1 MSYRISYSGALT
13 LDREPSRKH
22 ERYFNEK
29 FPNTCWG
36 LNFDRDDKC
45 QLTIEYNVCADVAV
59 KQLNEI
65 CEFFMAE
72 GGYLVNGEIRWSGE
86 DPDGDI
92 GVIRVHNGHV
102 STIEFSL
109 QSAETLVSELE
120 KLVGKINMPVRVEV
134 QNLLNKYV
142 KNYSDKGVQG

>member
-29 FPNTCWG
+29 FPDSCWE

-45 QLTIEYNVCADVAV
+45 RLTIEDNVYTDSAV

-65 CEFFMAE
+65 CEFFAAE